1 MSTRLTIPDGILE
14 AAGLTE
20 QECLVELAVQLYAQ
34 RRIRIGRALRLSQ
47 LTRQE
52 FEQELARRNISLY
65 SVDDLNDDVASLK
78 ELGRL

>member
-1 MSTRLTIPDGILE
+1 LSTRPTIPVGILE

-20 QECLVELAVQLYAQ
+20 LECLIEPAVQLYAQ
-34 RRIRIGRALRLSQ
+34 RRIKIGHALRLSQ

-52 FEQELARRNISLY
+52 FEQELARHNISLF